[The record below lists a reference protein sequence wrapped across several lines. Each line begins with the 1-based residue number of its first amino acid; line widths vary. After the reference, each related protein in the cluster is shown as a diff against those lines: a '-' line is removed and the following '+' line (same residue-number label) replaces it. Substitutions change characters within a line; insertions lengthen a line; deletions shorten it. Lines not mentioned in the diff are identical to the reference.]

1 MDRNAKRRPQKILAS
16 KSAYA
21 VPSVRRKTCPE
32 HFADGFRRVT
42 AGYIRQ
48 FCPSLPFFPLQKNFP
63 KKNTKKP
70 ACAGRRAFML
80 QKSAD

>member
-1 MDRNAKRRPQKILAS
+1 MDRNAKRRPQKSAS
-16 KSAYA
+16 KGGIRRTERTPQN
-21 VPSVRRKTCPE
+21 VPV

-48 FCPSLPFFPLQKNFP
+48 FCPSLPFSPYKNFP
-63 KKNTKKP
+63 PKSTKKP